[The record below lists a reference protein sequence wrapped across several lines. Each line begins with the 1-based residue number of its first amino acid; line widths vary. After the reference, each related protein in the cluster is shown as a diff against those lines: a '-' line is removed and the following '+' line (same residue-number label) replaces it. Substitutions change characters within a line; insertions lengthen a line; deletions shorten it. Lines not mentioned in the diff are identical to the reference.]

1 MRAVLALPLLLLSFA
16 PPAAGGSDA
25 VAFELTLGN
34 AAHAPYKACE
44 VPLAEGATVADLLD
58 AATAQG
64 CISGWTYAESP
75 FGRYV
80 TSIDGIPEAAVTYW
94 ALYEGGA
101 YAQCGIDCT
110 YPEPGIALSFNYET
124 WATFLLP

>member
-1 MRAVLALPLLLLSFA
+1 MRAILATLLLLA
-16 PPAAGGSDA
+16 AALPAGASEPIR
-25 VAFELTLGN
+25 FELTLGN
-34 AAHAPYKACE
+34 AAHAPYKACDVA
-44 VPLAEGATVADLLD
+44 VPAEANVADLLD

-80 TSIDGIPEAAVTYW
+80 TSIDGISEAAITYW
-94 ALYEGGA
+94 ALYEDGA

-110 YPEPGIALSFNYET
+110 FPQPGEVLSFNYET
-124 WATFLLP
+124 WATGFLP